1 MIIHFS
7 VKQDDYDCLIEHV
20 ADEDG
25 NARSA
30 LHRASKDGQRPDG
43 MREWR
48 VACSP
53 TDAVVMLRVA
63 LTHCPDAVPT
73 SERRSIRPR
82 RNLKFSRCI
91 LP

>member
-20 ADEDG
+20 AEENG
-25 NARSA
+25 SARSA
-30 LHRASKDGQRPDG
+30 LRGATKDRQRPNG
-43 MREWR
+43 IREWK

-63 LTHCPDAVPT
+63 LTHCPDAVPD
-73 SERRSIRPR
+73 IRGALNSTQP
-82 RNLKFSRCI
+82 K
-91 LP
+91 P